1 MKPLAM
7 QSATG
12 QELHDLH
19 DQLTQ
24 PNPQTG
30 KRLES
35 GVAVFIALA
44 LVLDQRLEEICK
56 AVKAIQPVKV
66 ELMPP
71 TPLKP
76 SPPKSRRR

>member
-7 QSATG
+7 QSATV

-66 ELMPP
+66 DLLPP
-71 TPLKP
+71 ALPKP
-76 SPPKSRRR
+76 SLPKSRRR

>member
-1 MKPLAM
+1 MKPLAI
-7 QSATG
+7 QSATV

-71 TPLKP
+71 QTAKKP
-76 SPPKSRRR
+76 K